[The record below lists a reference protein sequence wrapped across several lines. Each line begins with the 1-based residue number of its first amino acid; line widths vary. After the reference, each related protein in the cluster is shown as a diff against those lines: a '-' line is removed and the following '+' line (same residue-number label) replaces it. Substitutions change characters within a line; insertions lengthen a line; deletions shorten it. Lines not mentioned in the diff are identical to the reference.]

1 MAITAVKSTQY
12 ANQVADPIVK
22 TSPSDIGRMVSYAF
36 EVAQGAAA
44 GDDGS
49 TVELIKLPA
58 GRIKIMGVQLRR
70 TALGA
75 SRVAKG
81 GYMAYTKPDGTA
93 VAADDDAIIT
103 AGQDF
108 SAAGSAYYQSL
119 PLGKAG
125 LDLETRDGVVLNAT
139 ITGGTIPANATFE
152 GWVDVMHIG

>member
-1 MAITAVKSTQY
+1 MAITAVKSSQY

-22 TSPSDIGRMVSYAF
+22 GSLSDVGRMVSYAF

-58 GRIKIMGVQLRR
+58 GKIKIMGVQLRR

-81 GYMAYTKPDGTA
+81 GYKAYTQPDGTA
-93 VAADDDAIIT
+93 VVADDDAVIA

-108 SAAGSAYYQSL
+108 SGAGNAYYQSL

-125 LDLETRDGVVLNAT
+125 LDLETRDGVVINAT